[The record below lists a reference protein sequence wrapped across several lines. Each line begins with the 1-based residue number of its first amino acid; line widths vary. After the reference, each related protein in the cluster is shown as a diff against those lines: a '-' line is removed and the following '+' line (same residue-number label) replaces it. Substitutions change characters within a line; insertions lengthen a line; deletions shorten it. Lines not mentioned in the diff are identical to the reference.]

1 MKNKNDRPE
10 YELPQSDFMFK
21 RLFGYEGNEE
31 ITKDLISSII
41 GEPINTIEFKNPY
54 VLRNISKDKEE
65 RLDIRAELDNKT
77 ICDIEI
83 QVSNNHD
90 IVKRILDYWAKLY
103 TKEFN
108 RGGKYKF
115 LKRTIVILITNF
127 KVDEFKEL
135 NEYRTTWEIQ
145 ERKLKM
151 RLTDMLE
158 LDIIELPKAREQIR
172 KGTFKRTNQNDW
184 IKFIIN
190 PAEMEVEE
198 MEDLKEEI
206 KKAYEIWQNTNLTDE
221 EREIAE
227 DRLLNLRSIEYGR
240 EYERDLG
247 RKEGEK
253 IGIEKTKIENAKKML
268 ELGIE
273 IDIIEK
279 VTGLNRKKI
288 EELK

>member
-1 MKNKNDRPE
+1 MTIKNKKHE

-54 VLRNISKDKEE
+54 VLRNISKNKEE
-65 RLDIRAELDNKT
+65 RLDVRAELDNKI

-83 QVSNNHD
+83 QVTNNHD
-90 IVKRILDYWAKLY
+90 IVKRMLDYWAKLY
-103 TKEFN
+103 TRELHK
-108 RGGKYKF
+108 GGKYKF

-127 KVDEFKEL
+127 KVDEFKDLE
-135 NEYRTTWEIQ
+135 EYRTTWEIQ

-158 LDIIELPKAREQIR
+158 IDIIELPKAREQIR

-190 PAEMEVEE
+190 PVEMEGEE

-227 DRLLNLRSIEYGR
+227 DRYMNLRSMEYGR
-240 EYERDLG
+240 EYERQLG
-247 RKEGEK
+247 REEGRMEV
-253 IGIEKTKIENAKKML
+253 AKKML
-268 ELGIE
+268 KLGMK
-273 IDIIEK
+273 IDVIEK
-279 VTGLNRKKI
+279 VTGIDREEI
-288 EELK
+288 EKLK